1 MRFKESAIFNSKFVL
16 IRLGSEVMFKIS
28 MFFPTRELSHV
39 AFQSPPII
47 ISLLPIVVIS
57 ISVLVALVGL
67 GSSCR
72 SW

>member
-47 ISLLPIVVIS
+47 N
-57 ISVLVALVGL
+57 
-67 GSSCR
+67 R
-72 SW
+72 F